1 MIVGGI
7 VQLLFLLCC
16 SPTRLFTFDKINY
29 PVLIIYHTFKTNFNL
44 EFIRSQNKAN
54 IIIYLRIL
62 SNQECQECYSLGSKV
77 NKALSAL
84 QVTLIRQKHL
94 ESR

>member
-62 SNQECQECYSLGSKV
+62 SNQECQECYSLGTRQQGEQ
-77 NKALSAL
+77 SAFRSPSDPN
-84 QVTLIRQKHL
+84 QT
-94 ESR
+94 ETS